1 MDQQPLFLAPEEE
14 FVGIAEVKVLAPVD
28 LAGGQTV
35 AEHLRHIFSR
45 HLHTYDPFAGGA
57 VIRPILKVVAVA
69 ALMVQPRQAD
79 AVFLALLVVGTAVPL
94 VIPGAAPELRGTIFA
109 QIMGQALPHQPQPQA
124 VVPHQTPVAA
134 YRAQMLPDVHPPSPL
149 SLFL

>member
-1 MDQQPLFLAPEEE
+1 S
-14 FVGIAEVKVLAPVD
+14 PVD

-69 ALMVQPRQAD
+69 ALVVEPGG
-79 AVFLALLVVGTAVPL
+79 AVSMFLPLGVVWA
-94 VIPGAAPELRGTIFA
+94 VIPLEVFRPGKELHRGVLG
-109 QIMGQALPHQPQPQA
+109 QVMGQALPVQPQA
-124 VVPHQTPVAA
+124 EA
-134 YRAQMLPDVHPPSPL
+134 
-149 SLFL
+149 